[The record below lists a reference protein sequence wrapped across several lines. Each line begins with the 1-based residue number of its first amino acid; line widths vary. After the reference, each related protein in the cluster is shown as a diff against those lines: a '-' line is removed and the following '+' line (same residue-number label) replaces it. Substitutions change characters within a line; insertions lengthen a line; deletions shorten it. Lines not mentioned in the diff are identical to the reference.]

1 MRVDTV
7 ESRLVGLAQV
17 GRCIHTGQQHRQ
29 LPGLQFFQYRRQV
42 GACDLG
48 GDGAQTV
55 VGAER
60 KDHQIRV
67 VDKRPFEPGKPAGRS
82 ITGNPGVEHLD
93 GCTPVIECA
102 FQLRREAVRG
112 GQAIAGRQAVAQRQN
127 TQRLFGRAQPRPGNA
142 QDQQQQSG
150 KVRNDF
156 AIGGSDTIVHCDT
169 LNEMVEKQGAAI
181 LTADGPP
188 QQQKWIVDLSDVH
201 VTLNSSA
208 GAVHILRGIDLQIA
222 AGETVSVVGPSG
234 AGKSTMMMIMAG
246 LEHASSGSVRV
257 AGRELTE
264 MDEDALAIFRRDHV
278 GIVFQAFHLVPTMTA
293 LENVAIPLEFAGCSD
308 AFERAQD
315 ELVAVGLGHRLGHY
329 PSQLSGGE
337 QQRVALARALVPS
350 PALLLADEPT
360 GNLDGATGA
369 QIVEL
374 MFELS
379 ARRDAT
385 LVLITH
391 DMKLAERCRRNIRV
405 ADGLVVDSVAADG
418 TAATA

>member
-1 MRVDTV
+1 M
-7 ESRLVGLAQV
+7 
-17 GRCIHTGQQHRQ
+17 
-29 LPGLQFFQYRRQV
+29 
-42 GACDLG
+42 
-48 GDGAQTV
+48 
-55 VGAER
+55 
-60 KDHQIRV
+60 
-67 VDKRPFEPGKPAGRS
+67 
-82 ITGNPGVEHLD
+82 
-93 GCTPVIECA
+93 
-102 FQLRREAVRG
+102 
-112 GQAIAGRQAVAQRQN
+112 
-127 TQRLFGRAQPRPGNA
+127 
-142 QDQQQQSG
+142 
-150 KVRNDF
+150 
-156 AIGGSDTIVHCDT
+156 
-169 LNEMVEKQGAAI
+169 
-181 LTADGPP
+181 TADGPP